1 MNYSKHIDY
10 MLSKYRLHNP
20 ICQTLKHYIRLLNKS
35 LTNMTQKRRI
45 SITYNE
51 NLQIEV
57 QKKSPK
63 TAFAYTILILLAI
76 FLAANWRAI
85 YQELIWAASTPTPG
99 AAVSVIL
106 TTTPTA
112 TPFQAPI
119 VSAQATPTRL
129 TLVATPTRR
138 RTPGAVSPVATPAP
152 TLSLLDLL
160 TQTVVV
166 TVTTP
171 LSTTPLST
179 LSLPVPLTSTLLPT
193 ATISYSAPPIVVHPA
208 LGPQPTVT
216 AAPSLSAVTLTELQ
230 PDGTART
237 THVPILMYHYL
248 STPPAAADIYRR
260 DLSVPPELF
269 AAHLDRM
276 QAEGYSTISLYALVA
291 YIQQGEPL
299 PEKPVIITF
308 DDGYRD
314 NYENAFPLL
323 RERQMTATFFLVID
337 FIDRER
343 PEYLT
348 WDMVREMY
356 TGGMSIEVHG
366 VDHTTLRGRSQADL
380 EFQALRSY
388 ETIRDRIGVRPRF
401 LSYPAGEY
409 DDATIAIF
417 RSANYWAGVTTI
429 QGATHSSENLFEL
442 HRIRMR
448 NTTTPDE
455 LVRLLQLEW

>member
-1 MNYSKHIDY
+1 
-10 MLSKYRLHNP
+10 
-20 ICQTLKHYIRLLNKS
+20 
-35 LTNMTQKRRI
+35 
-45 SITYNE
+45 
-51 NLQIEV
+51 
-57 QKKSPK
+57 
-63 TAFAYTILILLAI
+63 
-76 FLAANWRAI
+76 
-85 YQELIWAASTPTPG
+85 
-99 AAVSVIL
+99 
-106 TTTPTA
+106 
-112 TPFQAPI
+112 
-119 VSAQATPTRL
+119 
-129 TLVATPTRR
+129 
-138 RTPGAVSPVATPAP
+138 
-152 TLSLLDLL
+152 
-160 TQTVVV
+160 
-166 TVTTP
+166 
-171 LSTTPLST
+171 
-179 LSLPVPLTSTLLPT
+179 
-193 ATISYSAPPIVVHPA
+193 
-208 LGPQPTVT
+208 
-216 AAPSLSAVTLTELQ
+216 
-230 PDGTART
+230 
-237 THVPILMYHYL
+237 MYHYL

-417 RSANYWAGVTTI
+417 RSANYWAGVTTV

-455 LVRLLQLEW
+455 LIRLLQLEW